1 MKVQRIAIA
10 IGMVLA
16 GCTVSQ
22 PRIRPSDT
30 AAPTQTRAIPSEA
43 PAAESLDEPG
53 SYTYEL
59 LTPEQTKLVQVF
71 DDTRRTY
78 LTFSVQVPLGLLIF
92 DESGRAMTFTVGE
105 HTAIVAGVRAG
116 LLVRTP
122 TRSSYAQAPKRA
134 ALAQV
139 PSAER
144 GGEEGTPWL
153 PAELAAAR
161 AEILRAQ
168 ERLNGVSAELDKV
181 SRGEPSASM
190 AQLRSEIEEIQTEI
204 NGVTATL
211 VRAHFASGSALL
223 ALSAEAKT
231 AILVAATRADEI
243 QIRGGTD
250 NSGPVALNDLLAR
263 QRAESMRRLL
273 IEGGI
278 AADKLSTSPAEVA
291 YIASNST
298 VAGRAQNRRV
308 DVVFANHAQERPPVA
323 LNEVSAER
331 RGKELH
337 AER

>member
-1 MKVQRIAIA
+1 MRMQQIAIA

-22 PRIRPSDT
+22 SRIKPTESAILAKTPLPIEAPTAT
-30 AAPTQTRAIPSEA
+30 AA
-43 PAAESLDEPG
+43 DEPG

-59 LTPEQTKLVQVF
+59 LTPEQTKLAQVF

-78 LTFSVQVPLGLLIF
+78 LTFDVQVPLGLLIF
-92 DESGRAMTFTVGE
+92 DESGRPMTFTVGE
-105 HTAIVAGVRAG
+105 RTVIVAGVRAG

-134 ALAQV
+134 ALARV
-139 PSAER
+139 RSTER
-144 GGEEGTPWL
+144 AGEEGAPWL

-168 ERLNGVSAELDKV
+168 ERLSGLSAELDKA

-190 AQLRSEIEEIQTEI
+190 AQLRSEIEEVQTAI

-231 AILVAATRADEI
+231 ALLAAAARADKI

-250 NSGPVALNDLLAR
+250 NSGPVAVNELLAKE
-263 QRAESMRRLL
+263 RAESMRRLL
-273 IEGGI
+273 IDGGI
-278 AADKLSTSPAEVA
+278 ASAKLHTSSSQGD
-291 YIASNST
+291 YIATNST

-308 DVVFANHAQERPPVA
+308 DVVFANHSEDRTPVA
-323 LNEVSAER
+323 MNEASPKQTEQELRAER
-331 RGKELH
+331 
-337 AER
+337 